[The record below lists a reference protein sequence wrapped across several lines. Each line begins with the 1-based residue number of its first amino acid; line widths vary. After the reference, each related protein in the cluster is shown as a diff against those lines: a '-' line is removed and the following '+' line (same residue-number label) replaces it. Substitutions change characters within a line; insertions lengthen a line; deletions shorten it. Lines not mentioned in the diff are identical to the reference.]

1 MAQQSRDGTPL
12 VNPMFY
18 LYPSDS
24 NTFSLDLQYF
34 YGPGLLVAPVVDEG
48 ATAVD
53 VYLPNDVFYDYY
65 THKRIQGRGRTF
77 TVSNQNLTDI
87 PLFIRGGVIIPVRAG
102 AESAMTTT
110 ALRKRDFELL
120 IPLGADETAAGDLYI
135 DDGES
140 IVSKGV
146 TNIQFAY
153 TRGVVKARGQFGFNT
168 PVRIKKV
175 TVLGAKGKNRDG
187 KGEETVVEVD
197 QPLNGEWELRVE

>member
-1 MAQQSRDGTPL
+1 MARQSRDGTPL

-48 ATAVD
+48 ATSVD

-65 THKRIQGRGRTF
+65 TYKRIQGRGRTAN
-77 TVSNQNLTDI
+77 VSNQNLTDI
-87 PLFIRGGVIIPVRAG
+87 PLFLRGGVIIPVRAG
-102 AESAMTTT
+102 AESVMTTT

-120 IPLGADETAAGDLYI
+120 IPLGADGTAAGELYV

-140 IVSKGV
+140 IVPKGV
-146 TNIQFAY
+146 TNIQFTYAK
-153 TRGVVKARGQFGFNT
+153 GVVKAKGQFGFDT
-168 PVRIKKV
+168 QVRIKKV
-175 TVLGAKGKNRDG
+175 TVLGAKEKKGDG
-187 KGEETVVEVD
+187 EEEETVVEVD
-197 QPLNGEWELRVE
+197 QPLNGEWELRVG